1 MNTTIKYKG
10 IKLDLEGDYIQAY
23 NGGYTEQSHQ
33 DYYETHT
40 VYVNGVDI
48 TDLLNEEQLSE
59 CDSLAVETF

>member
-10 IKLDLEGDYIQAY
+10 IKLDLEGDYVQAY
-23 NGGYTEQSHQ
+23 SGGYNEQSHQ

-40 VYVNGVDI
+40 VYVNGVDV
-48 TDLLNEEQLSE
+48 TNLLNEEQLTE

>member
-10 IKLDLEGDYIQAY
+10 IKLDLEGDYVQAY
-23 NGGYTEQSHQ
+23 SGGYTEQSHQ

-40 VYVNGVDI
+40 VYVNGIDI
-48 TDLLNEEQLSE
+48 TDLLNREQLTE